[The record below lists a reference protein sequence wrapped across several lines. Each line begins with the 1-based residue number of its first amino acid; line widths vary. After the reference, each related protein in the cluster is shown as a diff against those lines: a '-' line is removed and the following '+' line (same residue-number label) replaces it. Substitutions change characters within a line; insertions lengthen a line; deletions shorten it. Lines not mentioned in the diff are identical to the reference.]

1 MLKELFFS
9 EVSFYFRKKWF
20 YAMLLLFLGLGYFMS
35 VMASLSFP
43 GVYVNSPYVLTYA
56 IGLISLI
63 NIFTITIFSAQILLR
78 EKDAGF
84 DAILYATSLNK
95 KVFLLSRFSLI
106 LLITVLSYFLFVM
119 GF

>member
-1 MLKELFFS
+1 MVTNMIKEQFLS
-9 EVSFYFRKKWF
+9 EARFYFRKKWF
-20 YAMLLLFLGLGYFMS
+20 YALLLLFSTLGYCMS
-35 VMASLSFP
+35 IIANFSFP

-84 DAILYATSLNK
+84 EAILYATPLNK
-95 KVFLLSRFSLI
+95 RNFLLSRF
-106 LLITVLSYFLFVM
+106 
-119 GF
+119 